1 MIAAVL
7 STAFSTVKTL
17 TPKTTVVIALGAGL
31 VLGAATP
38 ISEPAPVA
46 QSFTLADPQISYVGA
61 SWVPPKLP
69 TRACSL
75 DNQVTRSCYY
85 DAAKRGNGKGY
96 SYTRDAHGKVTYL
109 NPKLNNQAARAKWDA
124 GKQAAG
130 WEDWGTVDGH
140 ALCWAK
146 VGDTS
151 RVACF
156 DGYRTTS

>member
-1 MIAAVL
+1 MITAAL
-7 STAFSTVKTL
+7 STAFSVIKTL

-38 ISEPAPVA
+38 ASEPDTTPHT
-46 QSFTLADPQISYVGA
+46 FKISHVGA
-61 SWVPPKLP
+61 SWIPPKLP
-69 TRACSL
+69 TRPCSL

-96 SYTRDAHGKVTYL
+96 SYTRDAYGKVTYL
-109 NPKLNNQAARAKWDA
+109 NPRLNNQAARAKWDA

-151 RVACF
+151 IVHCF
-156 DGYRTTS
+156 DGYKTTS